1 MEVTRASSM
10 ASSSLAPFE
19 AVIVSSWV
27 SSYFVITMNILHH
40 HIVIVSVIGLS
51 PVIITYVLF
60 LFIYHVIVAHLLLY
74 MVRCPK
80 RGQGCLGNTVAM
92 LVLHAFFHFNYNY

>member
-10 ASSSLAPFE
+10 ASSSLASFE
-19 AVIVSSWV
+19 AAIVSSWV
-27 SSYFVITMNILHH
+27 SSYIVIIMNIIHH
-40 HIVIVSVIGLS
+40 HIVIVSVIGFL
-51 PVIITYVLF
+51 PVVITLF
-60 LFIYHVIVAHLLLY
+60 LFIYHVIVAHLLLD